1 MLEKIRKENAEM
13 AILINESKYKSIR
26 VIDVKKNIIKYIL
39 VRDEEELREL

>member
-26 VIDVKKNIIKYIL
+26 VIDVKLNY
-39 VRDEEELREL
+39 